1 MTPAEFVARRSQD
14 WAELESLLGRV
25 NVRGDR
31 SINGEELLRFAQL
44 YRSACTDLSLATAF
58 RLSRELEQ
66 RLEDLVAR
74 GHANLYTFRRNRW
87 ADVTD
92 FFLRRIPFLVYTDR
106 YVWICQVAF
115 FLPFAL
121 CLYMSFQSPPFAERV
136 VGAAKLQQA
145 VEMHSKEKEGSSA
158 GSAVAGTS
166 FYIYNNVSIDL
177 LVFGFGALGGVGSIL
192 LTLFN
197 AVYLGCVIGY
207 VVQSPSGANL
217 LHFVM
222 AHAPFELA
230 AIGISAGAGLRI
242 GLAFVAPAGRRRLR
256 ALTEE
261 ARFAVP
267 VISAAAMLTT
277 MAAVLEAFLGP
288 APVPLSVKMAVAGA
302 CLVFMVAYFGVGG
315 FLLKRSGYRP
325 DARKSAAIVEGFLDT
340 AKVQGV

>member
-1 MTPAEFVARRSQD
+1 M
-14 WAELESLLGRV
+14 LLGRV

-31 SINGEELLRFAQL
+31 SLQSADLLRFAHL

-87 ADVTD
+87 ADVRE
-92 FFLRRIPFLVYTDR
+92 FLFRKIPYLVYSDR

-115 FLPFAL
+115 FLPFAF
-121 CLYMSFQSPPFAERV
+121 CLYMSFQSPAFAQSV
-136 VGAAKLQQA
+136 VGAGTLQQA
-145 VEMHSKEKEGSSA
+145 VEMHSKDKEGPSA

-177 LVFGFGALGGVGSIL
+177 LVFGFGVLGGVGSLL

-197 AVYLGCVIGY
+197 AVYLGCIIGF
-207 VVQSPSGANL
+207 VLNSPSGGNL
-217 LHFVM
+217 LNFIT
-222 AHAPFELA
+222 AHAPFELT

-256 ALTEE
+256 ALADE

-267 VISAAAMLTT
+267 VISAAALLTA
-277 MAAVLEAFLGP
+277 MAAALEAFLGP
-288 APVPLSVKMAVAGA
+288 APLPLAVKLAVAAG
-302 CLVFMVAYFGVGG
+302 CTLFMLAYFVVGG
-315 FLLKRSGYRP
+315 YLLKRRGYRP
-325 DARKSAAIVEGFLDT
+325 DAAKTAAIVAGPGDMPM
-340 AKVQGV
+340 VQGV